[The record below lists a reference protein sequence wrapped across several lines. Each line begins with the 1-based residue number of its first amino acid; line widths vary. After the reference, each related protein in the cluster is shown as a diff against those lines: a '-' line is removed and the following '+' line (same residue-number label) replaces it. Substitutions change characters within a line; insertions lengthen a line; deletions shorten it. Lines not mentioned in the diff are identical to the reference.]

1 MTSPEPRAYPYL
13 PAMIK
18 RKLFVFRRQP
28 DANGRFPRGLPT
40 FRALRADQ
48 GGPGCQE
55 AAGGEGEQGG
65 GRHGAS
71 RALQPPQPGRA
82 AQSDA

>member
-1 MTSPEPRAYPYL
+1 MT
-13 PAMIK
+13 K
-18 RKLFVFRRQP
+18 RPLSVFRRQS

-40 FRALRADQ
+40 LRALGADQ
-48 GGPGCQE
+48 GGPGGEE

-65 GRHGAS
+65 GCHGAS